1 MESQI
6 FMFQMCEI
14 IIFFE
19 TNQTNHFVTLTTR
32 VMYFRT
38 VFLLNKTRQFYNSLF
53 HGVYEY

>member
-6 FMFQMCEI
+6 FMFQMYEI

-19 TNQTNHFVTLTTR
+19 TNRTIHFVTLMTR

-38 VFLLNKTRQFYNSLF
+38 VFLLNKTRKFYNSFF